1 MDRLICDGRLVAR
14 RIRSPL
20 LHRRRFEIQTM
31 LDRTLPR
38 AAEAFVSFLSEHID
52 SNLAAL
58 TTVLGSRADA
68 GPLEAGE
75 GI

>member
-1 MDRLICDGRLVAR
+1 
-14 RIRSPL
+14 
-20 LHRRRFEIQTM
+20 M